1 LRQWAFRRANC
12 ILGLGVAG
20 VFVAGLFGPA
30 QVASR
35 LVNMLF
41 GTNIR
46 QTLLAFGATASL
58 AFGLAVLLIT
68 TPSIVGAMA
77 FAILFGFGSGLMSIV
92 GGTLPLELFGRAG
105 YGAYVGWI
113 AAARQLGLRPIR
125 PDHHDGQTGD
135 YPRALDQCADR
146 PSGHRRFWYNRA
158 YESRADWE
166 NNVGVKCR
174 TMTWVDEVAS
184 AIDTEK
190 EMQYA
195 ASPAIPT

>member
-1 LRQWAFRRANC
+1 MTITIYHNPDCSTSRNTLVAAMGISPRELL
-12 ILGLGVAG
+12 LGLGVAG

-41 GTNIR
+41 GANIR

-58 AFGLAVLLIT
+58 ALGLAVLLIT

-113 AAARQLGLRPIR
+113 AAARQFSSAFAPFGLTIMMAKLGTIPALWINVLIGLLGIAAFGTIALMKAAPI
-125 PDHHDGQTGD
+125 G
-135 YPRALDQCADR
+135 
-146 PSGHRRFWYNRA
+146 
-158 YESRADWE
+158 
-166 NNVGVKCR
+166 R
-174 TMTWVDEVAS
+174 TTSELNAVR
-184 AIDTEK
+184 
-190 EMQYA
+190 
-195 ASPAIPT
+195 